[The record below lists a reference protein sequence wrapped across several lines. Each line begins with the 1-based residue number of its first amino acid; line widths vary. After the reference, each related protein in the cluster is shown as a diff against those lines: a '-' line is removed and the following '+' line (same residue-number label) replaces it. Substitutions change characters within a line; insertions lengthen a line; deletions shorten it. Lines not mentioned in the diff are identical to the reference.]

1 MLKPKAK
8 NEKLGSGCGSVGRT
22 VACDTRGL
30 RSKSNHWSLLF
41 SSNCFEKKIIK
52 KNNWPNVTNK
62 DISTCLENTPHQNF

>member
-30 RSKSNHWSLLF
+30 RSKSNHW
-41 SSNCFEKKIIK
+41 
-52 KNNWPNVTNK
+52 
-62 DISTCLENTPHQNF
+62 